1 MEVTKDIKV
10 NIRMNADVKKQF
22 DEFCKSMG
30 MSMSTAFNLFAK
42 KTIAEAKLPFEI
54 GIESNK
60 NKILTLDQIKYYV
73 KTLFKKYNIEKAIL
87 FGSYARNEATPE
99 SDIDIIIIG
108 NNRFEIFDIF
118 AIGEELRSLT
128 GKKVDA
134 YEINE
139 INKNSDIYISI
150 MKEGVEI
157 K

>member
-1 MEVTKDIKV
+1 M
-10 NIRMNADVKKQF
+10 
-22 DEFCKSMG
+22 
-30 MSMSTAFNLFAK
+30 
-42 KTIAEAKLPFEI
+42 
-54 GIESNK
+54 
-60 NKILTLDQIKYYV
+60 TLDQIKYYV
-73 KTLFKKYNIEKAIL
+73 KTLFEKYNIEKAIL

-99 SDIDIIIIG
+99 SDIDIIIVG
-108 NNRFEIFDIF
+108 NDKFEVFDIF

>member
-1 MEVTKDIKV
+1 MEVTKDIKI
-10 NIRMNADVKKQF
+10 NIQMNAEVKKQF
-22 DEFCKSMG
+22 EEFCKKMG
-30 MSMSTAFNLFAK
+30 ISMSTAFNLFAK
-42 KTIAEAKLPFEI
+42 KTITEERLPFEI
-54 GIESNK
+54 SVESNE
-60 NKILTLDQIKYYV
+60 NKILTLEQIKYYV
-73 KTLFKKYNIEKAIL
+73 KTLFEKYNIEKAIL

-108 NNRFEIFDIF
+108 NNNFEVFDIF
-118 AIGEELRSLT
+118 AIGEELRTLT

-134 YEINE
+134 YEISE